1 MLVVIGKGPISES
14 AAKLTFSQS
23 LVKQISPDK
32 NADFRHTAASFTL
45 TTLDHRASLSC
56 ASSPPEQAL
65 YDVSVRQLVALLA
78 ASSPLNLA
86 VSQLPF
92 ASS

>member
-1 MLVVIGKGPISES
+1 MLVVIDRGLFLSQWP
-14 AAKLTFSQS
+14 KLTFSQS

-32 NADFRHTAASFTL
+32 NADFRYTAASFTL
-45 TTLDHRASLSC
+45 TTLDHWASLSC

-78 ASSPLNLA
+78 ASSPPNLA